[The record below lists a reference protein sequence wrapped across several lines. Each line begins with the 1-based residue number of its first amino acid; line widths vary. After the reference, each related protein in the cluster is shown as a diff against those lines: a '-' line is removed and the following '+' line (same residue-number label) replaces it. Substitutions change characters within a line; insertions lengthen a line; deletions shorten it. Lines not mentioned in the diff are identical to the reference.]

1 MSQNPT
7 IDPRTPSS
15 KTSGLKP
22 ALATA
27 LGSLEVQLDQELT
40 RYRRARNGVRQPKK
54 VSVQS
59 YIPNPP
65 QQLNTMTGTL
75 GITQPLVAEVNTNA
89 IAPENPGLEIEK
101 QEEINPFPL
110 ASAQDSTTA
119 PSLPFPPP
127 PPPVRAKSIS
137 SIVPTK
143 PKASES
149 ETLAPANDTPQ
160 HPDDYLES
168 SEALLRSLQEEQPQT
183 KKSSNSNDSL
193 LSPLGIGSIL
203 LLLLAS
209 LTLGYVVFNPQTL
222 PKLNLSKL
230 FNWISPPTEENTGVA
245 ENNSSAIAQPN
256 ITPIPKYPNLAAREF
271 PQVKDPNDIVGLKPK
286 VRPTPTTIPKPITI
300 ETPINPVVLPSLLPN
315 VSATPQPQQTLPGL
329 NAEIKPSADGY
340 YYLVADN
347 QGDGVLAAVRQ
358 VVPDAY
364 LSDGQKYIY
373 LGALKTKEEVNQRL
387 QQLKAKGI
395 KARVRQP

>member
-1 MSQNPT
+1 MSQNPI
-7 IDPRTPSS
+7 IDSGTQSS
-15 KTSGLKP
+15 KISGLKP

-27 LGSLEVQLDQELT
+27 LGNLEVQLDQELT
-40 RYRRARNGVRQPKK
+40 RYRRARNGVRQQKK

-65 QQLNTMTGTL
+65 QKLQSMTGTL
-75 GITQPLVAEVNTNA
+75 GKTQPAVAEVNINS
-89 IAPENPGLEIEK
+89 IPPENPALEIVEK
-101 QEEINPFPL
+101 QEEINPL
-110 ASAQDSTTA
+110 QLSSAQQSTKTQT
-119 PSLPFPPP
+119 PPP
-127 PPPVRAKSIS
+127 PPKSIS
-137 SIVPTK
+137 SIVTTK
-143 PKASES
+143 PRAA
-149 ETLAPANDTPQ
+149 ETKTLVPADEIPK

-183 KKSSNSNDSL
+183 KKSGNSSDTL

-222 PKLNLSKL
+222 PQLDLGKL
-230 FNWISPPTEENTGVA
+230 FNRSSSTTKENSGIAESNPSP
-245 ENNSSAIAQPN
+245 IAQPE

-271 PQVKDPNDIVGLKPK
+271 PQVRDPNDVVGLKPK
-286 VRPTPTTIPKPITI
+286 VKPTPTAIPKPIAI
-300 ETPINPVVLPSLLPN
+300 ETPINPVVLPTLLPN
-315 VSATPQPQQTLPGL
+315 VSTIPKSQKTLPGL

-347 QGDGVLAAVRQ
+347 QGDGVLAAARQ

-364 LSDGQKYIY
+364 LSEGQKYIY
-373 LGALKTKEEVNQRL
+373 LGALKTKEEVNQKL
-387 QQLKAKGI
+387 QQLQAKGI